1 MSYLIDGNN
10 LIGRS
15 SDFQLKSPFSREL
28 LIKELLAFQKK
39 KNIKITIV
47 FDGTP
52 DEHLNRQFLSLGKME
67 IIFAGRKISAD
78 TRILQIIHKSMD
90 PASITLVSSD
100 KKLTDRAR
108 NLNAKIMKCHQF
120 RKKLRT
126 MKIGPLEKIEPKL
139 SPDEIKEWMDYFKTP
154 ENHKP

>member
-15 SDFQLKSPFSREL
+15 SDFNLKSPFSREL

-39 KNIKITIV
+39 KDAKITIV
-47 FDGTP
+47 FDGIP

-78 TRILQIIHKSMD
+78 ARILQIIQRSSD
-90 PASITLVSSD
+90 PASIILVSSD
-100 KKLTDRAR
+100 KKLTDRATR
-108 NLNAKIMKCHQF
+108 
-120 RKKLRT
+120 
-126 MKIGPLEKIEPKL
+126 
-139 SPDEIKEWMDYFKTP
+139 
-154 ENHKP
+154 

>member
-15 SDFQLKSPFSREL
+15 SDFNLKSPFSREL

-39 KNIKITIV
+39 KNARIIIV

-52 DEHLNRQFLSLGKME
+52 DEHLNRQFLSLGKLE
-67 IIFAGRKISAD
+67 IIFAGRKSSAD
-78 TRILQIIHKSMD
+78 TRILQIIQRSAD
-90 PASITLVSSD
+90 PGSIILVSSD
-100 KKLTDRAR
+100 KKLTDRAKYMR
-108 NLNAKIMKCHQF
+108 AKIMKCHQF

-126 MKIGPLEKIEPKL
+126 MKIGPIDKMEPKL
-139 SPDEIKEWMDYFKTP
+139 SPDEIKEWLNYFKLP
-154 ENHKP
+154 KNNKS